1 MNRDALIPVHNSLV
15 ESGLKQTS
23 LGKPAI
29 ELHWKGTHLPMKTAA
44 EYRAM
49 ADECY
54 KWARE
59 AKSNEAR
66 VSLRQLA
73 QVWLD
78 AASKLDDLPPTRTP
92 PASDAA

>member
-1 MNRDALIPVHNSLV
+1 
-15 ESGLKQTS
+15 
-23 LGKPAI
+23 
-29 ELHWKGTHLPMKTAA
+29 MKTAA

-49 ADECY
+49 ADECF

-59 AKSNEAR
+59 AQTKETR

-78 AASKLDDLPPTRTP
+78 AASKLDGLPPTPTQSVP
-92 PASDAA
+92 DAA